1 MEEITNVS
9 MAYDTKWSHKFTH
22 HSVVMFL
29 WQYPYI
35 LRNSSFITEKSKL
48 IVLKY
53 IRANL
58 AEWWWTDWH
67 DLLLP
72 DSQLANESLETI
84 TSYNCPLDTRMHPG
98 YYNCASCTSRVYHMI
113 IMNRPFSTWGTFYG
127 YQGGSNSLAL
137 FNTSTWQGQAHVVWG
152 TDTCLYRFL
161 TLQTQHV
168 QYVSEVKTP
177 YWFKTHR
184 LSRPWQNATAPLG
197 RKGDE

>member
-1 MEEITNVS
+1 MSHWKQSPAITVHLTPECIQ
-9 MAYDTKWSHKFTH
+9 A
-22 HSVVMFL
+22 
-29 WQYPYI
+29 
-35 LRNSSFITEKSKL
+35 
-48 IVLKY
+48 
-53 IRANL
+53 
-58 AEWWWTDWH
+58 
-67 DLLLP
+67 
-72 DSQLANESLETI
+72 
-84 TSYNCPLDTRMHPG
+84 

-197 RKGDE
+197 RKEMNKFALLTFYAGFCVIGSMFPEIMQFRKKIRTKKLCVSPY